1 MKSFPETFAHNLKS
15 KITHPFIYTR
25 VEISFFFCFLEVG
38 HYFEETSLRLE
49 FGMTPLT
56 HSLTHSFISA
66 SGATRTPSVR
76 EEEKEKQRENI
87 KIE

>member
-56 HSLTHSFISA
+56 HSLTRSFLPL
-66 SGATRTPSVR
+66 GQQEHQV
-76 EEEKEKQRENI
+76 
-87 KIE
+87 

>member
-1 MKSFPETFAHNLKS
+1 MKSFPETFAHNLKI

-56 HSLTHSFISA
+56 HSFISA